1 MGAVTHHVDA
11 AYVFAEISRLLI
23 NYPDLMKAFGMF
35 LPPSINLPFQSGVF
49 LHLRKT
55 ESTDKQATA
64 VKCEPKEMPSTSS
77 NEQMMEVS
85 PSNEID
91 SNLSQDDPFEQREP
105 NSLKEVYE
113 KRAKSF
119 LDRVEDRFKEEPHIY
134 RRYIELLTSLQN
146 DSSCD
151 QIDIGS
157 GVLQEILDLFHGH
170 DDLIDEFKSFIPNAA
185 CESPE
190 DVCNVFIFFLM
201 RFSL

>member
-77 NEQMMEVS
+77 NEQM
-85 PSNEID
+85 
-91 SNLSQDDPFEQREP
+91 DDPFEQREP